1 MTGMPH
7 RPSSSDGHLLVFV
20 LPSSNPSGLS
30 QEDARRYR
38 SPYRVRLSART
49 VRHGW

>member
-7 RPSSSDGHLLVFV
+7 RPSSSDGHLLRFV
-20 LPSSNPSGLS
+20 SSFLTLAGYRK
-30 QEDARRYR
+30 EDARRYR

-49 VRHGW
+49 VRHD